1 MQLRLTI
8 PAETPASRL
17 PAMLSQITEMARFA
31 ASGKLN
37 TQGDTIKE
45 GVTQAIACMK
55 GEAAWAPKQEAELD
69 SEGIAW

>member
-1 MQLRLTI
+1 
-8 PAETPASRL
+8 
-17 PAMLSQITEMARFA
+17 MLSQITEMAHFA

-37 TQGDTIKE
+37 TQGDTINE
-45 GVTQAIACMK
+45 GVTRTIAYMK